1 MSLILMIDDS
11 ELMLGIVTDILTIEG
26 YEVITAIN
34 GQDAVERL
42 EAEWTANQRT
52 PDLILSD
59 LQMPGM
65 DGKELSE
72 ELKTQP
78 RYKAIPFVL
87 ITGSG
92 ISDNYFEE
100 NAFDG
105 IIVKPF
111 KLEDLLH
118 CVKRLT

>member
-111 KLEDLLH
+111 KLED
-118 CVKRLT
+118 